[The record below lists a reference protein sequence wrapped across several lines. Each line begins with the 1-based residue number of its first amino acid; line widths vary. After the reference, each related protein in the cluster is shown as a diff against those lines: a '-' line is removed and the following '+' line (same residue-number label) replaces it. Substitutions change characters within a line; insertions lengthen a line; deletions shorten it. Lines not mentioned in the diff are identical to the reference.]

1 MSDAN
6 DSDFDASSRP
16 YMRLWINDIRGSTA
30 DWTCAQLGAHLR
42 LLMAAWER
50 GYVPTDAKPLRRICR
65 DMDWSEMPEVLAR
78 WRKVI
83 LDTGEEVYINNRLE
97 RERERMMRDRKAKAA
112 NGRKGG
118 EESAKQRSSKQSS
131 KDEANDQANA
141 EAKNQAL
148 LYSHTPILSDSQ
160 NPTDP
165 DDQTHL
171 HSHSSDMRSAQ
182 SKRRRKPDDPLSWN
196 VDEGW
201 VGITDADRADWA
213 EAFPAV
219 DIDAKLKGL
228 TLWLKAWPK
237 KAKKSRWRAW
247 LLGRLRDE
255 QDKGGSRAAGGG
267 GGGFHRDKSHIP
279 EDSHPDEEHLWF
291 MTDGR
296 TPRRIAIYKTKDGR
310 LRYTSGEYAED
321 TTSQGDGNENDE

>member
-1 MSDAN
+1 MARTRLIKPGFFSN
-6 DSDFDASSRP
+6 DLLAECDPLA
-16 YMRLWINDIRGSTA
+16 RLLFAGL
-30 DWTCAQLGAHLR
+30 WTIVDRDGRMVDRRARIKAQLLPYDDCNIDHLMGQ
-42 LLMAAWER
+42 LVAR
-50 GYVPTDAKPLRRICR
+50 GFI
-65 DMDWSEMPEVLAR
+65 
-78 WRKVI
+78 
-83 LDTGEEVYINNRLE
+83 EVYAVDGVPYLQVTGFAKHQRPHKKELSENLPEPTAPNALVTSPGFSVTSPGLSATS
-97 RERERMMRDRKAKAA
+97 REDFGSR
-112 NGRKGG
+112 
-118 EESAKQRSSKQSS
+118 QPLT
-131 KDEANDQANA
+131 
-141 EAKNQAL
+141 L
-148 LYSHTPILSDSQ
+148 LPSPFSLDPSPLTV
-160 NPTDP
+160 NPSLP
-165 DDQTHL
+165 
-171 HSHSSDMRSAQ
+171 SVVSSDMRDAQ
-182 SKRRRKPDDPLSWN
+182 SKRRRRPDDPLSWN

-237 KAKKSRWRAW
+237 KATKSRWRAW

-255 QDKGGSRAAGGG
+255 QDRGGSRAAGGG

>member
-1 MSDAN
+1 MTNERKPHPYVRIWVSDIVQSCQ
-6 DSDFDASSRP
+6 D
-16 YMRLWINDIRGSTA
+16 MSTA
-30 DWTCAQLGAHLR
+30 QFGAHVR
-42 LLMAAWER
+42 MLLHAWDR
-50 GYVPTDAKPLRRICR
+50 GYCPSDMTRLMRIVGDIGKPAL
-65 DMDWSEMPEVLAR
+65 EEVLER
-78 WRKVI
+78 WVLSEVEGVAGKVYMNRRLEQERQVMI
-83 LDTGEEVYINNRLE
+83 DQAASRSAAAQKANAIRWGSQTDPIRIANGSQTDPTLDTIL
-97 RERERMMRDRKAKAA
+97 
-112 NGRKGG
+112 
-118 EESAKQRSSKQSS
+118 
-131 KDEANDQANA
+131 
-141 EAKNQAL
+141 
-148 LYSHTPILSDSQ
+148 HTPDTNTPDSR
-160 NPTDP
+160 
-165 DDQTHL
+165 DQTL

-182 SKRRRKPDDPLSWN
+182 SKRRRRPDDPLSWN

-228 TLWLKAWPK
+228 TLWLKANPK

-255 QDKGGSRAAGGG
+255 QDRGGSRAAGGG